1 MGVRMGVRT
10 MLAVVAATGLMAA
23 TAYQM
28 KWTAT
33 LKGQGSTSSM
43 GGTATLA
50 PGSSSGT
57 SVATIEITGGQ
68 PNHTYPWHIH
78 TGKCGAG
85 GVFGSGSAYKPVMT
99 DAQGAGK
106 STANLSV
113 APPQSGDYHV
123 NVHESPTD
131 MKTIAACG
139 ELSMSGM

>member
-1 MGVRMGVRT
+1 

-33 LKGQGSTSSM
+33 LKGEGSSSM

-50 PGSSSGT
+50 PGSSAGT
-57 SVATIEITGGQ
+57 SVATIEITGGE
-68 PNHTYPWHIH
+68 PNHTYPWHVH
-78 TGKCGAG
+78 TGKCGTG
-85 GVFGSGSAYKPVMT
+85 GVFGSGAAYKPVKT
-99 DAQGAGK
+99 GADGSGK
-106 STANLSV
+106 STADLSV

-123 NVHESPTD
+123 NVHASSTD

-139 ELSMSGM
+139 EFSMAGM